1 MTPPQ
6 KNWVKKALFK
16 MVHFDPPFGHL
27 RLLIFVNSAQTE
39 KIVFLST
46 VRYMRFNLLT
56 GKRQKKC
63 V

>member
-1 MTPPQ
+1 
-6 KNWVKKALFK
+6 